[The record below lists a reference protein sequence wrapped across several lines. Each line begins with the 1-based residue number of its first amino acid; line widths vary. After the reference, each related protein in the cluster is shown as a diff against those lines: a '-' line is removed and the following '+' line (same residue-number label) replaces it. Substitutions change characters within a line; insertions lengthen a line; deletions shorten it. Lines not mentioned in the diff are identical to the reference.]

1 MKALYVIMI
10 SERGIIM
17 VITQLTNF
25 TEKSFKSYS
34 TPNNYFK
41 PKNIIFGYNGRGKS
55 SLAKGIV
62 DTFINNGGSEN
73 SVRFFNASYIENV
86 LLEPSG
92 SGINGVKVSFSEND
106 ANIAKQI
113 SIFKSQINDVDA
125 DETTCSKNRESL
137 REQIDSIHTSKKGKA
152 NINRKKA
159 KLTIEE
165 VLEQYKIDLDE
176 ALRINKSKEF
186 IRNFSEDSEILEK
199 RKQDIINATLPTLIV
214 PEFSSDDID
223 FLRKS
228 LGKKYQTIE
237 EIPSSEIIK
246 WIENGIRLHSENDS
260 DCKFCNNS
268 FNLHDVIDKLEEYN
282 QNSIQTDRIRLEM
295 LKNRLSESIESIV
308 NSEKTKQ
315 SLSIIGLTNE
325 EIDQLF
331 DIEYTDEV
339 RRIIE
344 VINNKILDM
353 SQIFE
358 IDSTILFFESKIN
371 KVIERMVSQRNHQIK
386 ELETTILNIEKIT
399 KGALA
404 IALEDSTRPLKLKAI
419 QEKESEILALK
430 EKNKEIKEKI
440 RELEEGQSEYIDFM
454 IFLNE
459 VLLSLGVQIKLILD
473 DSKYYLIHSI
483 DGVNLSIN
491 SISEGEKNLLA
502 ILYFY
507 FELYK
512 DREQKDLLDELE
524 LIVIDDPIS
533 SFDEANK
540 FYVLEMMK
548 KIISENNIQIFLF
561 THSWDD
567 FCQLSYGKTNNDDFG
582 LFEIFKNPNIGF
594 CSALRRCQSN
604 ITPYK
609 KLFLEVYEL
618 HNKSV
623 EQLNNC
629 DIYHAANSMR
639 RIFEE
644 FLNFKKP
651 NLLPQKSN
659 QDKIQLIFF
668 DATGNE
674 LGSNRKRK
682 LGSLLSFINVLSHR
696 PIKSEEIIEN
706 SKTLMNLIRDIDKV
720 HFNEMK
726 KGI

>member
-1 MKALYVIMI
+1 MKAIYDTMI
-10 SERGIIM
+10 LERGELM

-25 TEKSFKSYS
+25 SEKSFKSYS

-41 PKNIIFGYNGRGKS
+41 LKNIIFGYNGRGKS
-55 SLAKGIV
+55 SLATGIV
-62 DTFINNGGSEN
+62 DTFINNGGSEK
-73 SVRFFNASYIENV
+73 SVRFFNVNYIQNV

-92 SGINGVKVSFSEND
+92 TGINGVKVSFSEND

-113 SIFKSQINDVDA
+113 SILQSQMNDVDA

-137 REQIDSIHTSKKGKA
+137 REQIDNIHTSKKGKA
-152 NINRKKA
+152 SINRKKA
-159 KLTIEE
+159 TLTIEE

-199 RKQDIINATLPTLIV
+199 RKQDIINATLPTLIA

-228 LGKKYQTIE
+228 LEKKYQTIE

-246 WIENGIRLHSENDS
+246 WIENGIRLHSKNDS
-260 DCKFCNNS
+260 NCKFCNNS
-268 FNLHDVIDKLEEYN
+268 FNLYDVIGKLEEYN
-282 QNSIQTDRIRLEM
+282 KNSIQIDRIRLEI
-295 LKNRLSESIESIV
+295 LKNRLSASIESIV
-308 NSEKTKQ
+308 NGEKIKQ
-315 SLSIIGLTNE
+315 SLSIIGINKE

-331 DIEYTDEV
+331 NIEYTDEI
-339 RRIIE
+339 RRIID
-344 VINNKILDM
+344 VINHKISDM
-353 SQIFE
+353 SQTFE
-358 IDSTILFFESKIN
+358 IDSTILPFEMKIKEVN
-371 KVIERMVSQRNHQIK
+371 NRMVSQRNHEIK
-386 ELETTILNIEKIT
+386 ELETTITNIEKIT
-399 KGALA
+399 KGAIA
-404 IALEDSTRPLKLKAI
+404 IAIEESTIPLKLKEI
-419 QEKESEILALK
+419 QEKESEILTLK
-430 EKNKEIKEKI
+430 EENKEIKEQI
-440 RELEEGQSEYIDFM
+440 RELEESQSEYVDFM

-459 VLLSLGVQIKLILD
+459 VLHSLGVQIKLILD
-473 DSKYYLIHSI
+473 DSKYYLMHSI
-483 DGVNLSIN
+483 DGVNISIN

-512 DREQKDLLDELE
+512 DREQEDLLDELE

-533 SFDEANK
+533 SFDESNK
-540 FYVLEMMK
+540 FYVLEIMK
-548 KIISENNIQIFLF
+548 KILSENNIQIFLF

-567 FCQLSYGKTNNDDFG
+567 FCQLSYGKTNNDYFG
-582 LFEIFKNPNIGF
+582 LFEIFKNPNMSF
-594 CSALRRCQSN
+594 SSALRECQSN

-609 KLFLEVYEL
+609 KLFLEIYEL
-618 HNKSV
+618 QSKSI

-644 FLNFKKP
+644 FLNFKKT

-659 QDKIQLIFF
+659 QDEIQSIFF

-726 KGI
+726 KEI

>member
-1 MKALYVIMI
+1 
-10 SERGIIM
+10 M

-34 TPNNYFK
+34 TPDNYFK
-41 PKNIIFGYNGRGKS
+41 SKNIIFGYNGRGKS

-62 DTFINNGGSEN
+62 DTFINNRGSEN
-73 SVRFFNASYIENV
+73 SVRFFNASYIKNV

-92 SGINGVKVSFSEND
+92 SYINGVKVSFSEND

-113 SIFKSQINDVDA
+113 SILQSKINDVDE
-125 DETTCSKNRESL
+125 DETTCIKGRESL
-137 REQIDSIHTSKKGKA
+137 REQIDSIHISKKGKVS
-152 NINRKKA
+152 INRKKA

-176 ALRINKSKEF
+176 ALRIKASKEF
-186 IRNFSEDSEILEK
+186 IKSFSDDSEILEK
-199 RKQDIINATLPTLIV
+199 RKQDIINATLPTLIT
-214 PEFSSDDID
+214 PGFSSDEID
-223 FLRKS
+223 FLRES

-246 WIENGIRLHSENDS
+246 WIENGIRLHSKNDS
-260 DCKFCNNS
+260 NCKFCNNS
-268 FNLHDVIDKLEEYN
+268 FNLYDVIGKLEEYN
-282 QNSIQTDRIRLEM
+282 QNSIQADRIKLEM
-295 LKNRLSESIESIV
+295 LKNRLSKSIESIV
-308 NSEKTKQ
+308 NGEKIKQ
-315 SLSIIGLTNE
+315 SLSIIGINKE

-331 DIEYTDEV
+331 NIEYTDEV

-344 VINNKILDM
+344 VIDHKISDM
-353 SQIFE
+353 SQTFE
-358 IDSTILFFESKIN
+358 IDSTISDFEMKIN
-371 KVIERMVSQRNHQIK
+371 EVNKRMVSQRNHQIK
-386 ELETTILNIEKIT
+386 ELETTIVNIEKIT
-399 KGALA
+399 KGAIA
-404 IALEDSTRPLKLKAI
+404 IAIEESDIPLQLREI
-419 QEKESEILALK
+419 QKKESEILDLK
-430 EKNKEIKEKI
+430 EKNKEIKERI
-440 RELEEGQSEYIDFM
+440 RELEEAKSEYIDFM
-454 IFLNE
+454 KFLNE
-459 VLLSLGVQIKLILD
+459 VLDSLGMQIKLTLD

-483 DGVNLSIN
+483 DEVDLSIN

-512 DREQKDLLDELE
+512 DKEQKDLLDELE

-533 SFDEANK
+533 SFDETNK
-540 FYVLEMMK
+540 FYVLEIMK
-548 KIISENNIQIFLF
+548 KIISENDIQIFLF

-567 FCQLSYGKTNNDDFG
+567 FCQLTYGKTNNDNFG
-582 LFEIFKNPNIGF
+582 LFEIFKDPDLGF
-594 CSALRRCQSN
+594 CSALRECQSN

-618 HNKSV
+618 QNKSI

-659 QDKIQLIFF
+659 QDEIQSIFF

-726 KGI
+726 NR